1 MSANDPK
8 RTVELA
14 AAYEARTAKYE
25 KRCFFATTTAMTSGT
40 ARNAPNAPHI
50 QAQKAIDKKTRKG
63 FRVRRCPMIM
73 GVMICPSKVVT
84 TIQMTG
90 ATSASVRS
98 SEGSRGQLQRA
109 RPLLSLDRIGNET
122 QRACENTQPVFG
134 VTMFASSRF
143 FSARDN
149 HDLELSQ
156 DCCVWTTQASSLDGS
171 HRRRK

>member
-1 MSANDPK
+1 MSAYDPK

-14 AAYEARTAKYE
+14 AAYEAGTAKYE

-50 QAQKAIDKKTRKG
+50 QAQKATDKKTRKG

-90 ATSASVRS
+90 ATKCVRETRKAQGPITKSA
-98 SEGSRGQLQRA
+98 
-109 RPLLSLDRIGNET
+109 
-122 QRACENTQPVFG
+122 
-134 VTMFASSRF
+134 
-143 FSARDN
+143 
-149 HDLELSQ
+149 
-156 DCCVWTTQASSLDGS
+156 TTIIAGP
-171 HRRRK
+171 R